1 MPSTI
6 NCSIPCSQ
14 ASWKH
19 GAHQRPRKACGPKS
33 RRSCLSH
40 LLGRK
45 YTKNL
50 AQTRCSSACQISM
63 TALNFHS
70 MQSGQNVRKSRENP
84 SYLRQRL
91 SLATS
96 HIPGAW
102 EVFSMLNE
110 SDWGW
115 HRAGKWYLQQ
125 RLREQ
130 LRASSHPPQPLTAA
144 YPLTMPSK
152 GDLCSCPLSPCW
164 ADVLFMQQM
173 LLHTWYLAQEVR
185 FISKKKNKQAVYFGA
200 YWQRFF
206 KSPFF
211 I

>member
-6 NCSIPCSQ
+6 NCPTPCSQ
-14 ASWKH
+14 APWKH
-19 GAHQRPRKACGPKS
+19 GAHQSPRKACGPKS

-50 AQTRCSSACQISM
+50 AQTRCSPSCQISM

-70 MQSGQNVRKSRENP
+70 MQSGQNVRKSRKNP
-84 SYLRQRL
+84 LYLWQRL

-102 EVFSMLNE
+102 EAFSMLNE
-110 SDWGW
+110 ADWGW

-125 RLREQ
+125 RLRQQ
-130 LRASSHPPQPLTAA
+130 LYQE
-144 YPLTMPSK
+144 
-152 GDLCSCPLSPCW
+152 
-164 ADVLFMQQM
+164 
-173 LLHTWYLAQEVR
+173 LLHTFHNLLHLLIRSPCPPKVT
-185 FISKKKNKQAVYFGA
+185 SVAVPS
-200 YWQRFF
+200 
-206 KSPFF
+206 SPAEQMCFSCSRCCC
-211 I
+211 ILGTWHRK